1 MSVVRIIRVSAL
13 EGYWL
18 RLETWWSGLS
28 VRERWLVGTLGAIL
42 TLLIL
47 VFGVVKPLQAARA
60 EALADIRTYETLA
73 ARVRAAGVLTPKG
86 AKPQLRAGAP
96 ADAASAAARDA
107 GLAVTFAPGATGLT
121 AQVAEAPYEGVVGWI
136 ADVERSTTLRVQRV
150 ELLKGN
156 SPGRVNA
163 TVAFAP

>member
-13 EGYWL
+13 ESYRL
-18 RLETWWSGLS
+18 RLETWWAGLS
-28 VRERWLVGTLGAIL
+28 VRERWLVGTLGVIL
-42 TLLIL
+42 GVLVL

-96 ADAASAAARDA
+96 ADAAGAAAQEA
-107 GLAVTFAPGATGLT
+107 GLAVTFAPGANGLT

-136 ADVERSTTLRVQRV
+136 ADVERTTVLRVQRV
-150 ELLKGN
+150 DLLKG
-156 SPGRVNA
+156 SAPGRVNA
-163 TVAFAP
+163 TVTFAP